1 MLIVE
6 FLVKRLAQGILIVAI
21 TSLIIFT
28 VLRITPTDPARLI
41 VGGMAPDNVVEE
53 IATKMGLRDP
63 IIVQYAR
70 YMAGV
75 ARGDLGQ
82 SYLRPRSGMIAAGGL
97 YIDPTKSS
105 NAPVLDLILERLPF
119 TLELGG
125 VALLFALLISL
136 PIGIAGGLHPRGWRS
151 TLAFS
156 IQSIFVSI
164 PNFWLA
170 IVLILLLS
178 VKLELLP
185 AFGYSGPAYLILPAF
200 VLAVEFS
207 PFIIRTLTTSLG
219 EVMQAPFIDE
229 AKVRGLSRRR
239 IIYSHA
245 LRNAAAPLINL
256 LGIQLSTLIGGVLVI
271 ESVFD
276 YPDLGNLAIVS
287 VQGRDFPVIQGI
299 AIATSAVFVFIN
311 IVVDLVTYLIDPRVE
326 L

>member
-1 MLIVE
+1 MPIVE
-6 FLVKRLAQGILIVAI
+6 FLVKRFAQGILIVAI

-63 IIVQYAR
+63 IIVQYAH

-97 YIDPTKSS
+97 YIDPTKSN

-125 VALLFALLISL
+125 VALVFALLISL
-136 PIGIAGGLHPRGWRS
+136 PIGIAGGLHPLGWRS

-164 PNFWLA
+164 PNFC
-170 IVLILLLS
+170 
-178 VKLELLP
+178 
-185 AFGYSGPAYLILPAF
+185 
-200 VLAVEFS
+200 
-207 PFIIRTLTTSLG
+207 R
-219 EVMQAPFIDE
+219 
-229 AKVRGLSRRR
+229 
-239 IIYSHA
+239 
-245 LRNAAAPLINL
+245 
-256 LGIQLSTLIGGVLVI
+256 
-271 ESVFD
+271 
-276 YPDLGNLAIVS
+276 
-287 VQGRDFPVIQGI
+287 
-299 AIATSAVFVFIN
+299 
-311 IVVDLVTYLIDPRVE
+311 
-326 L
+326 